1 MIEGA
6 VAAKSSRDDA
16 ANRTQLGWLAGER
29 LIVRRCESGASDA
42 WHRRSRAS
50 AWNSQRLARPQARQ
64 GPAPRNPKG
73 RVPRRSHGRPAAA
86 SRLRDHQRWFS
97 ASPRVGGRPPLPRN
111 TAAGS
116 AASADSGGRR
126 LVAAETGAALVGY
139 SLHRPLLS
147 RGRPKCVRSVAP
159 TLRPHLKGFFA
170 GTRPPS
176 SISPNAAP
184 FPHHVDTFLEAA
196 CPATS
201 RSPTLT
207 TDFSL

>member
-86 SRLRDHQRWFS
+86 SRLRDTR
-97 ASPRVGGRPPLPRN
+97 AGRKPIVDDL
-111 TAAGS
+111 
-116 AASADSGGRR
+116 DSGGRR

-139 SLHRPLLS
+139 SLH
-147 RGRPKCVRSVAP
+147 
-159 TLRPHLKGFFA
+159 
-170 GTRPPS
+170 
-176 SISPNAAP
+176 
-184 FPHHVDTFLEAA
+184 
-196 CPATS
+196 
-201 RSPTLT
+201 
-207 TDFSL
+207 